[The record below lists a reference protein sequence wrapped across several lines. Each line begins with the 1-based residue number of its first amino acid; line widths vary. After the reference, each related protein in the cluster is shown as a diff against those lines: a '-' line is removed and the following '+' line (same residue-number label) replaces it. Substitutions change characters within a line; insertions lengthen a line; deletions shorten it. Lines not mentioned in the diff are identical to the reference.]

1 MKFFKKSCSLVISLV
16 LSSMLLT
23 GCNLAKN
30 KNQDSSVRTNEKKVV
45 KANKKAPDTLTS
57 KKHSNETI
65 KEISTKDY
73 LNDDILSNQDKKT
86 VNKKSDENRIV
97 AKKEVSKNS
106 CEVHNANKK
115 YNKIKSEDT
124 KFIEEKEVKK
134 DNKIKKEDIR
144 PKADNQAKEN
154 TIVKKEDNK
163 PKEDNEV
170 RKVEKI
176 KGEDTKS
183 TIDNQVRKDEKI
195 KDEVNKPDTD
205 NEVKEDDKIKDEVN
219 KPDTD
224 NEVKE
229 DEKTKDEVNKPDTDN
244 EVKEDEKIKDEGNK
258 PDTDNEVKEDEK
270 TKDEGNKSDIDK
282 EVKEDEKT
290 KDEGNKPDTDK
301 EVKEDEKIKDEVNK
315 PDTDNEVKEDEK
327 TKDEVNKPDIDKEVK
342 EDEKTKDEVNKPD
355 IDNEVKEDEKT
366 KDEVNKPDEE
376 LVNINDEYL
385 RKAVNK
391 ALGRD
396 ENSLDKITAK
406 DMENIT
412 KIDSGFLALHT
423 DEKGEPRRGIKSLE
437 GLEYAKNLKTLKV
450 SMNSITDL
458 TPIKD
463 LTNLEFLEVFRNE
476 ISDLTP
482 LRNLK
487 NLEHLDIYN
496 NKGIVNLEPISKLNK
511 INFIDMH
518 YCNRRSARVTFEDLG
533 SLTNLEFL
541 SIDDDFVDD
550 LSFVRN
556 LKKLST
562 FSCNNNYVTDLSYI
576 QALAADSFED
586 WSGDKFFNMYGQ
598 MLKEDIKVEAPSEGI
613 VYKMKCPVT
622 GADKYIEKIYKTY
635 EITEGLPAISNK
647 DENKNIS
654 LRYNKFTNELEL
666 TVGKNTS
673 SKKTNT
679 KFTAVLEYG
688 MYSLKMTFDIT
699 QDGAKDISK
708 VEANEI

>member
-1 MKFFKKSCSLVISLV
+1 MILVIKVDRISYHTRGINMKFFKKSCSLVISLV

-86 VNKKSDENRIV
+86 VNNKSDGNRIV

-106 CEVHNANKK
+106 YEVHNANKK

-144 PKADNQAKEN
+144 PKADNQVKEN
-154 TIVKKEDNK
+154 NIVKKEDNK
-163 PKEDNEV
+163 SKEDNEV
-170 RKVEKI
+170 REVEKI
-176 KGEDTKS
+176 KGEDTKPD
-183 TIDNQVRKDEKI
+183 IDNK
-195 KDEVNKPDTD
+195 
-205 NEVKEDDKIKDEVN
+205 VKEDEKTKDEGN

-244 EVKEDEKIKDEGNK
+244 EVKEDEK
-258 PDTDNEVKEDEK
+258 
-270 TKDEGNKSDIDK
+270 
-282 EVKEDEKT
+282 T

-301 EVKEDEKIKDEVNK
+301 
-315 PDTDNEVKEDEK
+315 
-327 TKDEVNKPDIDKEVK
+327 
-342 EDEKTKDEVNKPD
+342 
-355 IDNEVKEDEKT
+355 EVKEDEKT

-482 LRNLK
+482 LKNLK

-533 SLTNLEFL
+533 SLTNLAFL

-598 MLKEDIKVEAPSEGI
+598 MLKEDIKVEAPSEGT

-666 TVGKNTS
+666 IVGKNTS
-673 SKKTNT
+673 SKKTDT
-679 KFTAVLEYG
+679 KFNAVLEYG

-699 QDGAKDISK
+699 QDGDKDISK

>member
-1 MKFFKKSCSLVISLV
+1 K
-16 LSSMLLT
+16 
-23 GCNLAKN
+23 
-30 KNQDSSVRTNEKKVV
+30 
-45 KANKKAPDTLTS
+45 PDT
-57 KKHSNETI
+57 
-65 KEISTKDY
+65 D
-73 LNDDILSNQDKKT
+73 
-86 VNKKSDENRIV
+86 
-97 AKKEVSKNS
+97 
-106 CEVHNANKK
+106 
-115 YNKIKSEDT
+115 
-124 KFIEEKEVKK
+124 KEVK
-134 DNKIKKEDIR
+134 E
-144 PKADNQAKEN
+144 
-154 TIVKKEDNK
+154 
-163 PKEDNEV
+163 
-170 RKVEKI
+170 
-176 KGEDTKS
+176 
-183 TIDNQVRKDEKI
+183 DEKT

-205 NEVKEDDKIKDEVN
+205 KEVKEDEKTKDEVN
-219 KPDTD
+219 NPDTD
-224 NEVKE
+224 KEVKE

-244 EVKEDEKIKDEGNK
+244 EVKEDEK
-258 PDTDNEVKEDEK
+258 
-270 TKDEGNKSDIDK
+270 
-282 EVKEDEKT
+282 T

-301 EVKEDEKIKDEVNK
+301 EVKEDEKTKDEVNK
-315 PDTDNEVKEDEK
+315 PDT
-327 TKDEVNKPDIDKEVK
+327 
-342 EDEKTKDEVNKPD
+342 
-355 IDNEVKEDEKT
+355 DNEVKEDEKT

-450 SMNSITDL
+450 SMNRITDL
-458 TPIKD
+458 TSIKD

-576 QALAADSFED
+576 QTLAADSFED

-666 TVGKNTS
+666 IVGKNTS

-679 KFTAVLEYG
+679 KFNAVLEYG

-708 VEANEI
+708 VEVNEI

>member
-86 VNKKSDENRIV
+86 VNNKSDGNRIV

-106 CEVHNANKK
+106 YEVHNANKK

-144 PKADNQAKEN
+144 PKADNQVKEN
-154 TIVKKEDNK
+154 NIVKKEDNK
-163 PKEDNEV
+163 SKEDNEEREV
-170 RKVEKI
+170 KKI

-183 TIDNQVRKDEKI
+183 TIDNQVRKDDKI

-205 NEVKEDDKIKDEVN
+205 NEVKEDEKTKDEGNKPDTDKEVKEDEKTKDEVN

-229 DEKTKDEVNKPDTDN
+229 DEKTKDEVNKPDTD
-244 EVKEDEKIKDEGNK
+244 
-258 PDTDNEVKEDEK
+258 
-270 TKDEGNKSDIDK
+270 K

-301 EVKEDEKIKDEVNK
+301 EVKEDEKTKDEVNK
-315 PDTDNEVKEDEK
+315 PDT
-327 TKDEVNKPDIDKEVK
+327 
-342 EDEKTKDEVNKPD
+342 
-355 IDNEVKEDEKT
+355 DNEVKEDEKT

-450 SMNSITDL
+450 SMNRITDL

-482 LRNLK
+482 LKNLK

-666 TVGKNTS
+666 IIGKNTS

-679 KFTAVLEYG
+679 KFNAVLEYG

-708 VEANEI
+708 VEVNEI

>member
-1 MKFFKKSCSLVISLV
+1 MKIFKKSCSLVISLV

-30 KNQDSSVRTNEKKVV
+30 KNQDSSISTNEKKVV
-45 KANKKAPDTLTS
+45 KANKKALDTLTS

-86 VNKKSDENRIV
+86 INKKSDENRIV

-106 CEVHNANKK
+106 YEVHNANKK
-115 YNKIKSEDT
+115 DNKIKSEDT

-144 PKADNQAKEN
+144 PKADNQVKEN
-154 TIVKKEDNK
+154 NIVKKEDNK
-163 PKEDNEV
+163 SKEDNEV
-170 RKVEKI
+170 REVEKI
-176 KGEDTKS
+176 KGEDTKPD
-183 TIDNQVRKDEKI
+183 IDNKVKEDEKTKDEG
-195 KDEVNKPDTD
+195 NKPDTD
-205 NEVKEDDKIKDEVN
+205 NEVKEDEKTKDEGNKPDTDNEVKEDEKTKDEGN

-244 EVKEDEKIKDEGNK
+244 EVKEDEK
-258 PDTDNEVKEDEK
+258 
-270 TKDEGNKSDIDK
+270 TKDEG
-282 EVKEDEKT
+282 
-290 KDEGNKPDTDK
+290 
-301 EVKEDEKIKDEVNK
+301 
-315 PDTDNEVKEDEK
+315 
-327 TKDEVNKPDIDKEVK
+327 
-342 EDEKTKDEVNKPD
+342 NKPD

-366 KDEVNKPDEE
+366 KDEGNNPDEE

-482 LRNLK
+482 LKNLK

-576 QALAADSFED
+576 QTLAADSFED

-613 VYKMKCPVT
+613 VYKIKCPVT

-679 KFTAVLEYG
+679 KFNAVLEYG

-699 QDGAKDISK
+699 QDGSKDISK
-708 VEANEI
+708 VEVNEI

>member
-1 MKFFKKSCSLVISLV
+1 MKFLKKSCSLVISLV

-86 VNKKSDENRIV
+86 VNNKSDGNRIV

-106 CEVHNANKK
+106 YEVHNANKK

-154 TIVKKEDNK
+154 NIVKKEDNK
-163 PKEDNEV
+163 TNEDNEEREV
-170 RKVEKI
+170 KKI
-176 KGEDTKS
+176 KGEDNKS
-183 TIDNQVRKDEKI
+183 TIDNQVRK
-195 KDEVNKPDTD
+195 
-205 NEVKEDDKIKDEVN
+205 DDKIKDEVN

-229 DEKTKDEVNKPDTDN
+229 DEKTKDEGNKLDIDK
-244 EVKEDEKIKDEGNK
+244 EVKEDEKTKDEGNK

-270 TKDEGNKSDIDK
+270 TKDEGNKPDK
-282 EVKEDEKT
+282 
-290 KDEGNKPDTDK
+290 
-301 EVKEDEKIKDEVNK
+301 
-315 PDTDNEVKEDEK
+315 
-327 TKDEVNKPDIDKEVK
+327 
-342 EDEKTKDEVNKPD
+342 
-355 IDNEVKEDEKT
+355 DNEVKEDEKT

-482 LRNLK
+482 LKNLK

-576 QALAADSFED
+576 QTLAADSFED

-679 KFTAVLEYG
+679 KFNAVLEYG

-708 VEANEI
+708 VEVNEI

>member
-86 VNKKSDENRIV
+86 VNNKSDGNRIV

-106 CEVHNANKK
+106 YEVHNANKK

-144 PKADNQAKEN
+144 PKADNQVKEN
-154 TIVKKEDNK
+154 NIVKKEDNK
-163 PKEDNEV
+163 SKEDNEV
-170 RKVEKI
+170 REVEKI
-176 KGEDTKS
+176 KGEDTKPD
-183 TIDNQVRKDEKI
+183 IDNK
-195 KDEVNKPDTD
+195 
-205 NEVKEDDKIKDEVN
+205 VKEDEKTKDEGN

-244 EVKEDEKIKDEGNK
+244 EVKEDEK
-258 PDTDNEVKEDEK
+258 
-270 TKDEGNKSDIDK
+270 
-282 EVKEDEKT
+282 T

-301 EVKEDEKIKDEVNK
+301 
-315 PDTDNEVKEDEK
+315 
-327 TKDEVNKPDIDKEVK
+327 
-342 EDEKTKDEVNKPD
+342 
-355 IDNEVKEDEKT
+355 EVKEDEKT

-482 LRNLK
+482 LKNLK

-533 SLTNLEFL
+533 SLTNLAFL

-598 MLKEDIKVEAPSEGI
+598 MLKEDIKVEAPSEGT

-666 TVGKNTS
+666 IVGKNTS
-673 SKKTNT
+673 SKKTDT
-679 KFTAVLEYG
+679 KFNAVLEYG

-699 QDGAKDISK
+699 QDGDKDISK

>member
-30 KNQDSSVRTNEKKVV
+30 KNQDSSVSTNEKKVV
-45 KANKKAPDTLTS
+45 KANKKAPDTSTS
-57 KKHSNETI
+57 KKHSSETI

-86 VNKKSDENRIV
+86 VNNKSDENRIV

-106 CEVHNANKK
+106 YKVHNVNKR
-115 YNKIKSEDT
+115 YNKVKGEDT
-124 KFIEEKEVKK
+124 KFIKEKEVKK

-144 PKADNQAKEN
+144 PKADNQSKEN
-154 TIVKKEDNK
+154 TIVKKEDNNL
-163 PKEDNEV
+163 KEDNEV
-170 RKVEKI
+170 REVEKI
-176 KGEDTKS
+176 KGEDTKPD
-183 TIDNQVRKDEKI
+183 IDNQVRKDEK
-195 KDEVNKPDTD
+195 T
-205 NEVKEDDKIKDEVN
+205 KDEVN

-244 EVKEDEKIKDEGNK
+244 EVKEDEK
-258 PDTDNEVKEDEK
+258 T
-270 TKDEGNKSDIDK
+270 
-282 EVKEDEKT
+282 
-290 KDEGNKPDTDK
+290 
-301 EVKEDEKIKDEVNK
+301 KDEVNK

-327 TKDEVNKPDIDKEVK
+327 TKDEGNKPD
-342 EDEKTKDEVNKPD
+342 T
-355 IDNEVKEDEKT
+355 DNEVKEDEKT

-423 DEKGEPRRGIKSLE
+423 DEKGEPRRGIKSLD

-699 QDGAKDISK
+699 QDVAKDISK

>member
-30 KNQDSSVRTNEKKVV
+30 KNQDSSVSTNENKVV
-45 KANKKAPDTLTS
+45 KVNKKAPDTLTS
-57 KKHSNETI
+57 KKHSSETT

-86 VNKKSDENRIV
+86 VNNKSYENRIV

-106 CEVHNANKK
+106 YEVHNANKK
-115 YNKIKSEDT
+115 YNKVKGEDT

-144 PKADNQAKEN
+144 PKADNQVKEN
-154 TIVKKEDNK
+154 NVVKKEDKK
-163 PKEDNEV
+163 PNEDNEV
-170 RKVEKI
+170 REVEKI
-176 KGEDTKS
+176 KGEDAKPDV
-183 TIDNQVRKDEKI
+183 DNQVRKDEKT

-205 NEVKEDDKIKDEVN
+205 Y
-219 KPDTD
+219 
-224 NEVKE
+224 EVKE
-229 DEKTKDEVNKPDTDN
+229 DEKTKDEVNKPDT
-244 EVKEDEKIKDEGNK
+244 
-258 PDTDNEVKEDEK
+258 
-270 TKDEGNKSDIDK
+270 
-282 EVKEDEKT
+282 
-290 KDEGNKPDTDK
+290 
-301 EVKEDEKIKDEVNK
+301 
-315 PDTDNEVKEDEK
+315 
-327 TKDEVNKPDIDKEVK
+327 DKEVK

-366 KDEVNKPDEE
+366 KDEVNKPDTDKEVKEDEKTKDEGNKPDTDNEVKEDEKTKDQVNKPDEE

-406 DMENIT
+406 DMGNIT

-482 LRNLK
+482 LKNLK

-550 LSFVRN
+550 LSFVKN
-556 LKKLST
+556 LKKLDT

-576 QALAADSFED
+576 QTLAADSFED

-666 TVGKNTS
+666 TVDKNTS

-699 QDGAKDISK
+699 QDGVKDISK
-708 VEANEI
+708 VAVNEI

>member
-1 MKFFKKSCSLVISLV
+1 MILVIKVDRISYHTRGINMKFFKKSCSLVISLV

-86 VNKKSDENRIV
+86 VNNKSDGNRIV

-106 CEVHNANKK
+106 YEVHNANKK

-144 PKADNQAKEN
+144 PKADNQVKEN
-154 TIVKKEDNK
+154 NIVKKEDNK
-163 PKEDNEV
+163 SKEDNEEREV
-170 RKVEKI
+170 KKI

-183 TIDNQVRKDEKI
+183 TIDNQVRKDDKI

-205 NEVKEDDKIKDEVN
+205 NEVKEDEKTKDEGNKPDTDKEVKEDEKTKDEVN

-229 DEKTKDEVNKPDTDN
+229 DEKTKDEVNKPDTD
-244 EVKEDEKIKDEGNK
+244 
-258 PDTDNEVKEDEK
+258 
-270 TKDEGNKSDIDK
+270 K

-301 EVKEDEKIKDEVNK
+301 EVKEDEKTKDEVNK
-315 PDTDNEVKEDEK
+315 PDT
-327 TKDEVNKPDIDKEVK
+327 
-342 EDEKTKDEVNKPD
+342 
-355 IDNEVKEDEKT
+355 DNEVKEDEKT

-450 SMNSITDL
+450 SMNRITDL

-482 LRNLK
+482 LKNLK

-666 TVGKNTS
+666 IIGKNTS

-679 KFTAVLEYG
+679 KFNAVLEYG

-708 VEANEI
+708 VEVNEI

>member
-86 VNKKSDENRIV
+86 VNNKSDGNRIV

-106 CEVHNANKK
+106 YEVHNANKK

-144 PKADNQAKEN
+144 PKADNQVKEN
-154 TIVKKEDNK
+154 NIVKKEDNK
-163 PKEDNEV
+163 SKEDNEV
-170 RKVEKI
+170 REVEKI
-176 KGEDTKS
+176 KGEDTKPD
-183 TIDNQVRKDEKI
+183 IDNK
-195 KDEVNKPDTD
+195 
-205 NEVKEDDKIKDEVN
+205 VKEDEKTKDEGN

-244 EVKEDEKIKDEGNK
+244 EVKEDEK
-258 PDTDNEVKEDEK
+258 
-270 TKDEGNKSDIDK
+270 
-282 EVKEDEKT
+282 T

-301 EVKEDEKIKDEVNK
+301 EVKEDEK
-315 PDTDNEVKEDEK
+315 
-327 TKDEVNKPDIDKEVK
+327 TKDEGNKTDTDKEVK

-355 IDNEVKEDEKT
+355 TDKEVKEDEKT
-366 KDEVNKPDEE
+366 KDEGNKPDEE

-423 DEKGEPRRGIKSLE
+423 DEKGEPRRGIQSLE

-482 LRNLK
+482 LKNLK

-666 TVGKNTS
+666 IIGKNTS

-679 KFTAVLEYG
+679 KFNAVLEYG

-708 VEANEI
+708 VEVNEI

>member
-1 MKFFKKSCSLVISLV
+1 
-16 LSSMLLT
+16 
-23 GCNLAKN
+23 
-30 KNQDSSVRTNEKKVV
+30 
-45 KANKKAPDTLTS
+45 
-57 KKHSNETI
+57 
-65 KEISTKDY
+65 
-73 LNDDILSNQDKKT
+73 
-86 VNKKSDENRIV
+86 
-97 AKKEVSKNS
+97 
-106 CEVHNANKK
+106 
-115 YNKIKSEDT
+115 
-124 KFIEEKEVKK
+124 
-134 DNKIKKEDIR
+134 
-144 PKADNQAKEN
+144 
-154 TIVKKEDNK
+154 
-163 PKEDNEV
+163 
-170 RKVEKI
+170 
-176 KGEDTKS
+176 
-183 TIDNQVRKDEKI
+183 
-195 KDEVNKPDTD
+195 
-205 NEVKEDDKIKDEVN
+205 
-219 KPDTD
+219 
-224 NEVKE
+224 
-229 DEKTKDEVNKPDTDN
+229 
-244 EVKEDEKIKDEGNK
+244 
-258 PDTDNEVKEDEK
+258 
-270 TKDEGNKSDIDK
+270 
-282 EVKEDEKT
+282 
-290 KDEGNKPDTDK
+290 
-301 EVKEDEKIKDEVNK
+301 
-315 PDTDNEVKEDEK
+315 
-327 TKDEVNKPDIDKEVK
+327 
-342 EDEKTKDEVNKPD
+342 
-355 IDNEVKEDEKT
+355 
-366 KDEVNKPDEE
+366 
-376 LVNINDEYL
+376 
-385 RKAVNK
+385 
-391 ALGRD
+391 
-396 ENSLDKITAK
+396 
-406 DMENIT
+406 MENIT

-482 LRNLK
+482 LKNLK

-576 QALAADSFED
+576 QTLAADSFED

-679 KFTAVLEYG
+679 KFNAVLEYG

-708 VEANEI
+708 VEVNEI

>member
-30 KNQDSSVRTNEKKVV
+30 KNQDSSVSTNEKKVV

-57 KKHSNETI
+57 KKHSSETT

-86 VNKKSDENRIV
+86 VNKKLDENRIV
-97 AKKEVSKNS
+97 VKKEVSKNS
-106 CEVHNANKK
+106 YEVHNANKK

-144 PKADNQAKEN
+144 PKADNQVKEN
-154 TIVKKEDNK
+154 NIVKKEDNK
-163 PKEDNEV
+163 LNEDNEV
-170 RKVEKI
+170 RGVEKI

-183 TIDNQVRKDEKI
+183 TIDNQVRK
-195 KDEVNKPDTD
+195 
-205 NEVKEDDKIKDEVN
+205 DDKIKDEVN

-229 DEKTKDEVNKPDTDN
+229 DEKTKDE
-244 EVKEDEKIKDEGNK
+244 GNK
-258 PDTDNEVKEDEK
+258 LDTDNEVKEDEK
-270 TKDEGNKSDIDK
+270 TKDEGNKPDTDN

-327 TKDEVNKPDIDKEVK
+327 TKDEGNKPDIDKEVK
-342 EDEKTKDEVNKPD
+342 EDEKTKDEGNKPDIDKEVKEDEKTKDEGNKPD

-423 DEKGEPRRGIKSLE
+423 DEKGEPRRGIKSLD

-482 LRNLK
+482 LKNLE

-550 LSFVRN
+550 LSFVKN

-666 TVGKNTS
+666 IVGKNTS

-679 KFTAVLEYG
+679 KFNAVLEYG

-708 VEANEI
+708 VEVNEI